1 MEKNTLGETIYHLR
15 RKAGL
20 TQEALAD
27 GICSPVS
34 ISRIENGK
42 QMPSGK
48 VLEQLLARLGTS
60 TYQLCNIY
68 YENECQSSLRQ
79 TLDEISE
86 QVSAGEFIQA
96 KKTLQQLST
105 EKMDIANLQYT
116 KMIHV
121 AIRMHDGAADEQM
134 EDELTNAL
142 HLTKPDIDFNDFRR
156 ELFSPTEANILVMLT
171 AAKYMA
177 GKNLEAI
184 RIGEEILF
192 ALERNHSRLSDY
204 KVLQINLAHN
214 LSQILQD
221 EGRYQEALLYAKKA
235 ENLSIC
241 GTEQFLLPEIEFSI
255 AQILNNM
262 KKRQESRMRMEALI
276 PYMRLIGK
284 KEMADLVQE
293 YLEKNL
299 TNDVN

>member
-15 RKAGL
+15 KKSGL

-121 AIRMHDGAADEQM
+121 AIRMHDGAADKQM
-134 EDELTNAL
+134 EDELT
-142 HLTKPDIDFNDFRR
+142 
-156 ELFSPTEANILVMLT
+156 S
-171 AAKYMA
+171 
-177 GKNLEAI
+177 
-184 RIGEEILF
+184 
-192 ALERNHSRLSDY
+192 
-204 KVLQINLAHN
+204 
-214 LSQILQD
+214 
-221 EGRYQEALLYAKKA
+221 ALLLLLQRSFC
-235 ENLSIC
+235 LS
-241 GTEQFLLPEIEFSI
+241 S
-255 AQILNNM
+255 
-262 KKRQESRMRMEALI
+262 
-276 PYMRLIGK
+276 
-284 KEMADLVQE
+284 
-293 YLEKNL
+293 
-299 TNDVN
+299 